1 MKIIGV
7 GKMKKREL
15 RMMLDTVIN
24 EQEKQKKEIRMLRFA
39 LEEFRYKQSLK
50 ENISEFQ
57 VMNFE

>member
-1 MKIIGV
+1 
-7 GKMKKREL
+7 MKKREL